1 MQKSRRST
9 RSVIGK
15 INNRYVLYP
24 ITKIPC
30 PPVCGQGF
38 FSGKQFQNVS
48 LPVCFSKFFGR
59 NALVIF
65 FAEIAPKPQQKLYLL
80 NL

>member
-1 MQKSRRST
+1 M

-38 FSGKQFQNVS
+38 FLFRSFYHT
-48 LPVCFSKFFGR
+48 FSFNLRLSKNPPMITTIKATVHDR
-59 NALVIF
+59 KN
-65 FAEIAPKPQQKLYLL
+65 PPQP
-80 NL
+80 